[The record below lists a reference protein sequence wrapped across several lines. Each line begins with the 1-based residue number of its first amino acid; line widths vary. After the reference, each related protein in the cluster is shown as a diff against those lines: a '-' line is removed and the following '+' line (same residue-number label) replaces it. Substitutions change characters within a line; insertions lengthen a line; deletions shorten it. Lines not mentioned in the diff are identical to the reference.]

1 LKTDRDKERCKKK
14 DASLGKK
21 KKNKYIHLKSEEG
34 NREGSTFFK

>member
-1 LKTDRDKERCKKK
+1 VKKEK

-34 NREGSTFFK
+34 NREESIFFE